1 MSKEQTVTKTKSRFS
16 IRTEKRAQ
24 LPKNK
29 VVLLRLTALL
39 MALIA
44 GAIFIMCIGNNPI
57 SVYKTMVEGAFRSKL
72 AIYGTIKIMIPLMVT
87 ALGLS
92 LAFKMKFWNIGGEGQ
107 IIMGAVFA
115 SYFGIFHGDWP
126 HFILIPVM
134 LIAGMIGG
142 GLTGLLPAFF
152 KAKYNT
158 NETLFTLMLNYIA
171 LNFVVFL
178 REGPWADPTSPGYK
192 KFALFSA
199 NGKLDK
205 VLGVHSGWIIAL
217 IILVLVFIY
226 TKFTKQGYEI
236 DVVGESPATAGYAGM
251 NVKKIILRT
260 MFLSGGICGI
270 VGMIEVSGNAGTM
283 SEGITRGVGFTAIIV
298 AWLAGLRPWSIFI
311 ISALFSIMEKGSS
324 VVESTFGLSE
334 ACADVLQGI
343 ILFFVIGC
351 EFFIR
356 YKFTT
361 SKKGGTN

>member
-1 MSKEQTVTKTKSRFS
+1 MNKSFS
-16 IRTEKRAQ
+16 IRTVKRAQ

-29 VVLLRLTALL
+29 VIALRLIALVL
-39 MALIA
+39 ALIA
-44 GAIFIMCIGNNPI
+44 GAIFILIIGNNPF

-72 AIYGTIKIMIPLMVT
+72 AIYGTVKIMIPLLVT
-87 ALGLS
+87 SLGVT
-92 LAFKMKFWNIGGEGQ
+92 LAFKMRFWNIGGEGQ

-126 HFILIPVM
+126 SYILLPVM
-134 LIAGMIGG
+134 LIAAMIGG

-178 REGPWADPTSPGYK
+178 REGPWADPSSPGYK
-192 KFALFSA
+192 KFALFTA
-199 NGKLDK
+199 NGRLPK
-205 VLGVHSGWIIAL
+205 VFGVHAGWIIAF
-217 IILVLVFIY
+217 IILILVFVY
-226 TKFTKQGYEI
+226 LKFFKQGYEVE
-236 DVVGESPATAGYAGM
+236 VVGESSATASYAGM

-298 AWLAGLRPWSIFI
+298 AWLAGLKPWSILI

-361 SKKGGTN
+361 SKTGGRN

>member
-1 MSKEQTVTKTKSRFS
+1 MSSTEANLKSKSRFT
-16 IRTEKRAQ
+16 IRTVKRAQ
-24 LPKNK
+24 LSKNK
-29 VVLLRLTALL
+29 VILLRFAALFMALL
-39 MALIA
+39 A
-44 GAIFIMCIGNNPI
+44 GAIFILLIGNNPLD
-57 SVYKTMVEGAFRSKL
+57 VYITMVKGAFRSKL
-72 AIYGTIKIMIPLMVT
+72 AITGTVKIMIPLLIT
-87 ALGLS
+87 SLGIT

-107 IIMGAVFA
+107 ILMGAVFA
-115 SYFGIFHGDWP
+115 SYFGLFHGDWP
-126 HFILIPVM
+126 HLILIPVM
-134 LIAGMIGG
+134 FLAGMLGG
-142 GLTGLLPAFF
+142 GLMGLLPAYF

-171 LNFVVFL
+171 LNFVIFL
-178 REGPWADPTSPGYK
+178 REGPWADPTSKGYK
-192 KFALFSA
+192 KFALFSE

-205 VLGVHSGWIIAL
+205 VLGVHSGWIIA
-217 IILVLVFIY
+217 IVILLLVFVY
-226 TKFTKQGYEI
+226 LKYTKQGYEI
-236 DVVGESPATAGYAGM
+236 DVVGESSATASYAGM

-270 VGMIEVSGNAGTM
+270 AGMIEVSGNAGTM

-298 AWLAGLRPWSIFI
+298 AWLASLKPWSIFI
-311 ISALFSIMEKGSS
+311 VAALFSVMEKGSS

-361 SKKGGTN
+361 TKKGGTN

>member
-1 MSKEQTVTKTKSRFS
+1 MSKENSTTKLKKRIT

-24 LPKNK
+24 LPRNK
-29 VVLLRLTALL
+29 VLTLRLIAILLALF
-39 MALIA
+39 A
-44 GAIFIMCIGNNPI
+44 GAFFIFCIGNNPFA
-57 SVYKTMVEGAFRSKL
+57 VYKTMVEGAFRSKL
-72 AIYGTIKIMIPLMVT
+72 AFYGTIKIMIPLFIT
-87 ALGLS
+87 ALGIT
-92 LAFKMKFWNIGGEGQ
+92 LAFKMRFWNIGGEGQ

-126 HFILIPVM
+126 HIILIPVM

-142 GLTGLLPAFF
+142 GLTALLPAYF
-152 KAKYNT
+152 KAKYST

-171 LNFVVFL
+171 LNFVVYL

-199 NGKLDK
+199 NAKLDK
-205 VLGVHSGWIIAL
+205 VFGVHAGWIIAL
-217 IILVLVFIY
+217 VILVLVSIY
-226 TKFTKQGYEI
+226 LKFSKQGYEI
-236 DVVGESPATAGYAGM
+236 DVVGESPATATYAGM

-298 AWLAGLRPWSIFI
+298 AWLAGLKPWAIFI
-311 ISALFSIMEKGSS
+311 VSALFSIMEKGSS

-356 YKFTT
+356 YKFTI

>member
-1 MSKEQTVTKTKSRFS
+1 MNKSLS
-16 IRTEKRAQ
+16 IRTVKRAQ
-24 LPKNK
+24 LPKNQ
-29 VVLLRLTALL
+29 VIALRLIALA

-44 GAIFIMCIGNNPI
+44 GAIFILAIGNNPI
-57 SVYKTMVEGAFRSKL
+57 AVYATMVKGAFRSKL
-72 AIYGTIKIMIPLMVT
+72 AIYGTVKIMIPLLVT
-87 ALGLS
+87 SLGIT

-126 HFILIPVM
+126 QFILLPVM
-134 LIAGMIGG
+134 FLAGMVGG
-142 GLTGLLPAFF
+142 GLTGLLPAYF

-178 REGPWADPTSPGYK
+178 REGPWADPSSPGYK
-192 KFALFSA
+192 KFALFTTS
-199 NGKLDK
+199 GRLPK
-205 VLGVHSGWIIAL
+205 VFGVHAGWIIA
-217 IILVLVFIY
+217 IVILVIVYVYL
-226 TKFTKQGYEI
+226 KFFKQGYEVE
-236 DVVGESPATAGYAGM
+236 VVGESSATASYAGM
-251 NVKKIILRT
+251 NVNKIILRT

-298 AWLAGLRPWSIFI
+298 AWLAGLKPWSILI

-324 VVESTFGLSE
+324 VVESTFGLSD
-334 ACADVLQGI
+334 ASADVLQGI

-361 SKKGGTN
+361 TKKGGTN

>member
-1 MSKEQTVTKTKSRFS
+1 MSNTTIPKTYKRIS
-16 IRTEKRAQ
+16 IRTVKRAQ

-29 VVLLRLTALL
+29 VIALRLIALA

-44 GAIFIMCIGNNPI
+44 GAIFILLIGNNPI
-57 SVYKTMVEGAFRSKL
+57 SVYTTMVKGAFRSKL
-72 AIYGTIKIMIPLMVT
+72 AIYGTVKIMVPLLVT
-87 ALGLS
+87 SLGIT
-92 LAFKMKFWNIGGEGQ
+92 LAFKMRFWNIGGEGQ

-115 SYFGIFHGDWP
+115 SYFGIFHADWP
-126 HFILIPVM
+126 QFILLPVM
-134 LIAGMIGG
+134 FVAGMIGG
-142 GLTGLLPAFF
+142 GLTGLLPAYF
-152 KAKYNT
+152 KAKFNT

-192 KFALFSA
+192 KFALFSL
-199 NGKLDK
+199 NGRLPK
-205 VLGVHSGWIIAL
+205 VIGVHAGWIIAL
-217 IILVLVFIY
+217 IILVIVY
-226 TKFTKQGYEI
+226 VYMKYSKQGYEI
-236 DVVGESPATAGYAGM
+236 EVVGESAATANYAGM

-298 AWLAGLRPWSIFI
+298 AWLAGLKPWSIFI
-311 ISALFSIMEKGSS
+311 VSALFSIMEKGSS

-356 YKFTT
+356 YKFT
-361 SKKGGTN
+361 KVNKGGAN